1 MQLFSR
7 IAWRNVM
14 RNRRRTL
21 ITLAAISS
29 GLAAI
34 ILFFG
39 LSNGFHDQWITN
51 SVRVYT
57 GHIVIFAEEYRDERN
72 LNRKIENSDDLIIW
86 LDGMPGVETAT
97 PRIHINGLVSTARN
111 SAMALVRGIN
121 PARETRIA
129 GLRERIV
136 EGSYLDSDNARQIL
150 IGHKMADRLNAA
162 LGEKIVLMVQAADGS
177 IGAELFR
184 LQGIF
189 RLGAVDLDGSLAI
202 IGLKDAQELAALGGG
217 VTEAVLIMDSP
228 ADVGKAA
235 AALIKEFDGAG
246 YEVLT
251 WDQLMP
257 QAKEMIALS
266 NVFTYILLVIILAV
280 VSLGILNTMLM
291 SIMERTR
298 EFGIMR
304 ALGTRPAQIVRLV
317 LLEAVYLGVIG
328 TALGMTAGILLVT
341 LLAWEGIDLSRWS
354 GAMDLVSSLKPI
366 IYPALRPASVGIAS
380 LAAFATTL
388 IAAIYPALRAARLR
402 PVDAI
407 RSL

>member
-228 ADVGKAA
+228 ADVSAAA
-235 AALIKEFDGAG
+235 AALINEFDRAG